1 MMNRYRLVF
10 LLMVCC
16 GMSAQAADIRLSSHL
31 QRLQAEFRQHSAA
44 GKPVHSFVSTDPT
57 LSVIDHRYVV
67 LDISAA
73 DSAQAETLLEHLQAL
88 GMMHAVR
95 YKHLVSGAFPIES
108 LHELEGLSGVNWVQA
123 ASAARHALGPPG
135 GLAYNAADAAM
146 FTDVV
151 RKRYNVDGSGV
162 TIGVLSDSYN
172 CLDGAADDVLS
183 GDLPDDVV
191 VLQDYPFCEE
201 GLSDEGRAMMQLV
214 YDIAPGAKQMFYTA
228 WMGAAGFAQGI
239 QRLADAGADIIVD
252 DIAYLTMPMFQDGP
266 IAQSV
271 DEVKA
276 RGVAYFSSAGNM
288 ARLSYENDFVSG
300 REPLSSDTAHD
311 FGKAAGQAS
320 DFYQK
325 ITIPQNTGVRIV
337 LQWDDPAE
345 IAGGAGAKTDL
356 DLFLLDHSKRRI
368 LSSSQ
373 DSNIGHNPVEIL
385 GIGHSMETTEF
396 YLYISHR
403 AGPAPKHVKYVLFGP
418 PAPWPDAKEDEL
430 VQLSV
435 QFNNGAPTL
444 VMPDGQV
451 MQRGKA
457 VVVLEREIV
466 EINTQE
472 RPLFLGSDG
481 NVLIEYKD
489 EFHRIGTP
497 YLPIWFIPEGFKAA
511 LIGGELILYRDIED
525 VVPLT
530 IDHYPTHS
538 GTVYGHANAA
548 GAMAVGAIPY
558 EETPWFGTP
567 ITDSKIQYFSSAGGT
582 PIYFNRDGIRHSQ
595 AEQRLKPDIVAP
607 DNSDTTFFGN
617 DNDGSGFPNFTGTSA
632 AAPNAA
638 ALAGLLKQAFPF
650 LSPDQVHLAMR
661 KGSQPLHDP
670 AGNVSQPAPANPDCE
685 FADDFNW
692 GTGCGLVKADRIFSE
707 AGHAADSVYLTLKA
721 IEPLVIAGR
730 EFDYRFE
737 VHNFSGQTLTNL
749 QVSAKRL
756 PKFLRYRYVDGCPNF
771 NRKKVECKFP
781 DLPSGGTAA
790 FSIGVMP
797 RNNPTRRLLLEAEV
811 STDAPVDLSGA
822 QAVLDIEL
830 LAVPG
835 DINGDGCV
843 DKADWR
849 RLFSAYRR
857 GDHKPAYDLDGDG
870 LVGQSDLQI
879 LKTLYSRPGGRRCR

>member
-16 GMSAQAADIRLSSHL
+16 GVSAQGADIRLSSHL

-44 GKPVHSFVSTDPT
+44 GKSVQSFVSADRT

-67 LDISAA
+67 IDISAA
-73 DSAQAETLLEHLQAL
+73 DSAQAETLLEHLQSI

-95 YKHLVSGAFPIES
+95 YKQLVSGVFPIES

-123 ASAARHALGPPG
+123 SSASRHALGPPG

-191 VLQDYPFCEE
+191 VLQDYPFCDE

-368 LSSSQ
+368 VTSSQ

-385 GIGHSMETTEF
+385 GIEHSMETTEF

-403 AGPAPKHVKYVLFGP
+403 AGPAPKHVKYVMFGP
-418 PAPWPDAKEDEL
+418 PAPWPDDESG
-430 VQLSV
+430 VDNENV
-435 QFNNGAPTL
+435 GA
-444 VMPDGQV
+444 
-451 MQRGKA
+451 
-457 VVVLEREIV
+457 
-466 EINTQE
+466 
-472 RPLFLGSDG
+472 
-481 NVLIEYKD
+481 
-489 EFHRIGTP
+489 IG
-497 YLPIWFIPEGFKAA
+497 
-511 LIGGELILYRDIED
+511 
-525 VVPLT
+525 
-530 IDHYPTHS
+530 IDTYPTHS

-582 PIYFNRDGIRHSQ
+582 PIYFNRNGIRHNQ

-661 KGSQPLHDP
+661 KGSLPLHDP
-670 AGNVSQPAPANPDCE
+670 AGNVSQPAPPNPDCE

-707 AGHAADSVYLTLKA
+707 AGNAADSVYLTLKA

-730 EFDYRFE
+730 EFAYRFE

-756 PKFLRYRYVDGCPNF
+756 PKFLRYRYVDGCPSF
-771 NRKKVECKFP
+771 NRKKVECKLP

>member
-1 MMNRYRLVF
+1 
-10 LLMVCC
+10 
-16 GMSAQAADIRLSSHL
+16 
-31 QRLQAEFRQHSAA
+31 
-44 GKPVHSFVSTDPT
+44 
-57 LSVIDHRYVV
+57 
-67 LDISAA
+67 
-73 DSAQAETLLEHLQAL
+73 
-88 GMMHAVR
+88 
-95 YKHLVSGAFPIES
+95 
-108 LHELEGLSGVNWVQA
+108 
-123 ASAARHALGPPG
+123 
-135 GLAYNAADAAM
+135 
-146 FTDVV
+146 VV

-191 VLQDYPFCEE
+191 VLQDYPFCDE

-228 WMGAAGFAQGI
+228 WLGAAGFAQGI

-252 DIAYLTMPMFQDGP
+252 DIGYLTMPMFQDGP

-300 REPLSSDTAHD
+300 REPLSFDTAHD

-325 ITIPQNTGVRIV
+325 ITIPQNTFVRIV

-356 DLFLLDHSKRRI
+356 DLFLLDHSQRRI
-368 LSSSQ
+368 VTSSQ
-373 DSNIGHNPVEIL
+373 DSNIGHNPVEFL
-385 GIGHSMETTEF
+385 GIEHSMETTEF

-403 AGPAPKHVKYVLFGP
+403 AGHAPKHVKYVMFGP
-418 PAPWPDAKEDEL
+418 PAPWPDDESG
-430 VQLSV
+430 VDNENV
-435 QFNNGAPTL
+435 GA
-444 VMPDGQV
+444 
-451 MQRGKA
+451 
-457 VVVLEREIV
+457 
-466 EINTQE
+466 
-472 RPLFLGSDG
+472 
-481 NVLIEYKD
+481 
-489 EFHRIGTP
+489 IG
-497 YLPIWFIPEGFKAA
+497 
-511 LIGGELILYRDIED
+511 
-525 VVPLT
+525 
-530 IDHYPTHS
+530 IDTYPTHS

-582 PIYFNRDGIRHSQ
+582 PIYFNRDGIRHNQ

-632 AAPNAA
+632 AAPNSA

-650 LSPDQVHLAMR
+650 LTPDQVHLAMR
-661 KGSQPLHDP
+661 KGSLPLHDP
-670 AGNVSQPAPANPDCE
+670 AGNVSQPAPPNPDCE

-707 AGHAADSVYLTLKA
+707 AGNAADSVYLTLKA

-730 EFDYRFE
+730 EFAYRFE
-737 VHNFSGQTLTNL
+737 VHNFSGQTLSNL

-771 NRKKVECKFP
+771 NRKKVECKLP

-797 RNNPTRRLLLEAEV
+797 RNNPTRHLLLEAEV
-811 STDAPVDLSGA
+811 STDAQVDLSGA
-822 QAVLDIEL
+822 QAVLAIEL
-830 LAVPG
+830 LAVP
-835 DINGDGCV
+835 
-843 DKADWR
+843 
-849 RLFSAYRR
+849 
-857 GDHKPAYDLDGDG
+857 
-870 LVGQSDLQI
+870 
-879 LKTLYSRPGGRRCR
+879 

>member
-1 MMNRYRLVF
+1 MNRYRLVF

-16 GMSAQAADIRLSSHL
+16 GVSAQGADIRLSSHL

-44 GKPVHSFVSTDPT
+44 GKSVQSFVSADRT

-67 LDISAA
+67 IDISAA
-73 DSAQAETLLEHLQAL
+73 DSAQAETLLEHLQSI

-95 YKHLVSGAFPIES
+95 YKQLVSGVFPIES

-123 ASAARHALGPPG
+123 SSASRHALGPPG

-191 VLQDYPFCEE
+191 VLQDYPFCDE

-368 LSSSQ
+368 VTSSQ

-385 GIGHSMETTEF
+385 GIEHSMETTEF

-403 AGPAPKHVKYVLFGP
+403 AGPAPKHVKYVMFGP
-418 PAPWPDAKEDEL
+418 PAPWPDDESG
-430 VQLSV
+430 VDNENV
-435 QFNNGAPTL
+435 GA
-444 VMPDGQV
+444 
-451 MQRGKA
+451 
-457 VVVLEREIV
+457 
-466 EINTQE
+466 
-472 RPLFLGSDG
+472 
-481 NVLIEYKD
+481 
-489 EFHRIGTP
+489 IG
-497 YLPIWFIPEGFKAA
+497 
-511 LIGGELILYRDIED
+511 
-525 VVPLT
+525 
-530 IDHYPTHS
+530 IDTYPTHS

-582 PIYFNRDGIRHSQ
+582 PIYFNRNGIRHNQ

-661 KGSQPLHDP
+661 KGSLPLHDP
-670 AGNVSQPAPANPDCE
+670 AGNVSQPAPPNPDCE

-707 AGHAADSVYLTLKA
+707 AGNAADSVYLTLKA

-730 EFDYRFE
+730 EFAYRFE

-756 PKFLRYRYVDGCPNF
+756 PKFLRYRYVDGCPSF
-771 NRKKVECKFP
+771 NRKKVECKLP